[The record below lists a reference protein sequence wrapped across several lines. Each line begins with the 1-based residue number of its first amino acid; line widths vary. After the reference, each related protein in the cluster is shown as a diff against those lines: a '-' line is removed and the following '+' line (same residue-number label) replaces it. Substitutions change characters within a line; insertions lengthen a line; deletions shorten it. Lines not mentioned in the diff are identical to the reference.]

1 MLALAI
7 ILIVLWVL
15 GGFVFKVAGMLIHLL
30 LLVAVIALIMH
41 FVRGR
46 KPTV

>member
-1 MLALAI
+1 MLALALV
-7 ILIVLWVL
+7 LIVLWVL

-30 LLVAVIALIMH
+30 LIVALIALVMH